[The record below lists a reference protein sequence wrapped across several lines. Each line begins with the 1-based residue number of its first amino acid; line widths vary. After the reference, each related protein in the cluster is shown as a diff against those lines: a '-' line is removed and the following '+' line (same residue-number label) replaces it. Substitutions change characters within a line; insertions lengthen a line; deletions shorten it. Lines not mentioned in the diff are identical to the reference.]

1 MIGPA
6 TAAVPA
12 SYRGYRTP
20 EMEHREHQPKVAAG
34 RSATW
39 QETGSTYPYKS
50 VHPRRTVTYTTRL
63 ALPRHGSASGLATLK
78 PRFDPRNKNAELA
91 RRYGTLACAD
101 TRALSALPGRAEHRS
116 GDRREARRSPHAYV
130 TDPGPVNRVGSTV
143 RGECYPSERIVG
155 TARGPNLVAAGRSS

>member
-78 PRFDPRNKNAELA
+78 PRLDPRNKNAELA

-101 TRALSALPGRAEHRS
+101 TRALSALCQAEQNTVA
-116 GDRREARRSPHAYV
+116 EIAEKLAAAPTPTSPTQV
-130 TDPGPVNRVGSTV
+130 P
-143 RGECYPSERIVG
+143 
-155 TARGPNLVAAGRSS
+155 